1 MQGSIRVFVGMLI
14 VFGAVGGIDQGSDAQ
29 LIPAVLLAI
38 AGLVMMNS
46 GVTAMKGAE

>member
-1 MQGSIRVFVGMLI
+1 MQGSIRVVLGLLI
-14 VFGAVGGIDQGSDAQ
+14 VFGAVGGIEQASDAQ

-38 AGLVMMNS
+38 VGLVMMNS

>member
-14 VFGAVGGIDQGSDAQ
+14 VFGAVGGIEHASDAQ

-38 AGLVMMNS
+38 VGLVMMNS
-46 GVTAMKGAE
+46 GATAMKGTE